1 MDPLGALLSDSG
13 RAGVFQLDRD
23 AWEIAAAA
31 GAADLV
37 CLRIDIGHAHDKAD
51 FLEHIAKAM
60 GFPQWFG
67 RNWDALADCLKDL
80 SWLPG
85 KGWVVVLEKSKHFGA
100 GHRHEFEQAMELM
113 AEIADYWRGQD
124 KPFWTL
130 IGGPEGWSSGYPA
143 MPGPGGDG

>member
-13 RAGVFQLDRD
+13 HAGVYHLTCE

-31 GAADLV
+31 GAADLA
-37 CLRIDIGHAHDKAD
+37 CIRIDIGHAHDKAD
-51 FLEHIAKAM
+51 FLEHMARAM

-100 GHRHEFEQAMELM
+100 GHSHEFQEAMDLM
-113 AEIADYWRGQD
+113 GEIADYWRAQN

-130 IGGPEGWSSGYPA
+130 IGGPEGWNSGYPA
-143 MPGPGGDG
+143 MPASS

>member
-1 MDPLGALLSDSG
+1 MDRLGALLSDSG
-13 RAGVFQLDRD
+13 RAGVFQLNRE

-113 AEIADYWRGQD
+113 SEIADYWRGQD

-130 IGGPEGWSSGYPA
+130 IGGPQGWSSGYPA

>member
-1 MDPLGALLSDSG
+1 MDPLGALLADSG
-13 RAGVFQLDRD
+13 QAGVYQLNRE

-31 GAADLV
+31 GASDLV

-51 FLEHIAKAM
+51 FLAHISRAM

-67 RNWDALADCLKDL
+67 GNWDALADCLKDL

-85 KGWVVVLEKSKHFGA
+85 RGWVVVLEKSKHFGA

-113 AEIADYWRGQD
+113 AEIAEYWRPQD

-130 IGGPEGWSSGYPA
+130 IGGPEGWNSGYPV
-143 MPGPGGDG
+143 MPGAK

>member
-1 MDPLGALLSDSG
+1 MDPLGAMLSDSG
-13 RAGVFQLDRD
+13 QAGVYQLTREG
-23 AWEIAAAA
+23 WEIAAAA
-31 GAADLV
+31 GAADLA
-37 CLRIDIGHAHDKAD
+37 CFRIDIGHAHDKAD

-85 KGWVVVLEKSKHFGA
+85 TGWVVLLEKSKHFGA
-100 GHRHEFEQAMELM
+100 GHGHEFREAMDLM
-113 AEIADYWRGQD
+113 GEIADYWRAQN

-130 IGGPEGWSSGYPA
+130 IGGPEGWNSGYPA
-143 MPGPGGDG
+143 MPAPR

>member
-13 RAGVFQLDRD
+13 QAGVFQLNRE

-51 FLEHIAKAM
+51 FLEHIARAM
-60 GFPQWFG
+60 AFPQWFG

-100 GHRHEFEQAMELM
+100 GHGREFEQAMELM
-113 AEIADYWRGQD
+113 AEIADYWRPQD

-130 IGGPEGWSSGYPA
+130 IGGPEGWNSGYPG
-143 MPGPGGDG
+143 MPDPK

>member
-23 AWEIAAAA
+23 AWEIAAGA

-51 FLEHIAKAM
+51 FLEHIARAM

>member
-1 MDPLGALLSDSG
+1 MDPLGAMLADSG
-13 RAGVFQLDRD
+13 QAGVYHLTRE

-31 GAADLV
+31 AAADLA
-37 CLRIDIGHAHDKAD
+37 CIRIDIGHAHDKAD
-51 FLEHIAKAM
+51 FLAHLSKAM

-67 RNWDALADCLKDL
+67 GNWDALADCLKDL

-100 GHRHEFEQAMELM
+100 GHSHEFQEAMDLM
-113 AEIADYWRGQD
+113 GEIADYWRAQN

-130 IGGPEGWSSGYPA
+130 IGGPEGWNSGYPA
-143 MPGPGGDG
+143 MPASS